1 VRPVLIAVGPFASL
15 RASQAAAAIARG
27 LDSEGVPADLCAASD
42 GGPGTLE
49 ALLLG
54 LGGEARRG
62 GYALVDDGAIAIA
75 ETQAALQAALGSEAS
90 AIVVAG
96 AARDAQP
103 SGDGRI
109 RVPDARFVLD
119 ALDYDVRMRASRAV
133 ITGGATLGPGDLRG
147 TLISEAATRAR
158 QSGVPCFAIAGRVG
172 IDAFGQRMLDLEV
185 VAQAASAKTIER
197 AAQALAPH
205 LPSS

>member
-15 RASQAAAAIARG
+15 RASQAVAAIARG
-27 LDSEGVPADLCAASD
+27 IEAEGFQADLCAASD

-54 LGGEARRG
+54 LGGEAVTG
-62 GYALVDDGAIAIA
+62 GFALVEDGQTAIA
-75 ETQAALQAALGSEAS
+75 ETPEALDAALRTDASVVVYSGPAGEAAPAEDRR
-90 AIVVAG
+90 IV
-96 AARDAQP
+96 R
-103 SGDGRI
+103 
-109 RVPDARFVLD
+109 PDAAFVLD
-119 ALDYDVRMRASRAV
+119 ALDFNTRMRAARAV
-133 ITGGATLGPGDLRG
+133 VVGGASLEPADLRG

-172 IDAFGQRMLDLEV
+172 IDAFGARMLDLEV
-185 VAQAASAKTIER
+185 VAQAGSVKTIER

>member
-15 RASQAAAAIARG
+15 RASQATAAIARG
-27 LDSEGVPADLCAASD
+27 LEAEGVPADLCAASD

-62 GYALVDDGAIAIA
+62 GYALVDDGATAIA
-75 ETQAALQAALGSEAS
+75 ETATALEAALGSEAS
-90 AIVVAG
+90 VVIYADPARQSPL
-96 AARDAQP
+96 AADR
-103 SGDGRI
+103 
-109 RVPDARFVLD
+109 RVLIPDARFVLD
-119 ALDYDVRMRASRAV
+119 ALGYDARMRAARAV
-133 ITGGATLGPGDLRG
+133 ITGGATLAPADLRG

-158 QSGVPCFAIAGRVG
+158 QSGVPCFAIAGHVG
-172 IDAFGQRMLDLEV
+172 IDAFGQRLLDLEV

-197 AAQALAPH
+197 AAAALVAH
-205 LPSS
+205 LPSA

>member
-1 VRPVLIAVGPFASL
+1 MRPVLIAVGAFASL

-27 LDSEGVPADLCAASD
+27 LEAEGFQADLCAASD

-49 ALLLG
+49 ALLVA
-54 LGGEARRG
+54 LGGEALRG
-62 GYALVDDGAIAIA
+62 GFALVENGHTAIA
-75 ETQAALQAALGSEAS
+75 ETPAALDAALGSEAS
-90 AIVVAG
+90 VVVYAGPVQDAPPATDRRIV
-96 AARDAQP
+96 R
-103 SGDGRI
+103 
-109 RVPDARFVLD
+109 PDAAFMLD
-119 ALDYDVRMRASRAV
+119 ALDYNARMRAARAV
-133 ITGGATLGPGDLRG
+133 IVGGASLAPADLRG

-172 IDAFGQRMLDLEV
+172 IDAFGARMLDLEV
-185 VAQAASAKTIER
+185 VAQAATAKTIQR

>member
-27 LDSEGVPADLCAASD
+27 LESCGLQADLCAASD

-54 LGGEARRG
+54 LGGEARRE
-62 GYALVDDGAIAIA
+62 GYALVDDGGTAIA
-75 ETQAALQAALGSEAS
+75 ETPDALRAALGSDAS
-90 AIVVAG
+90 LIVAAG
-96 AARDAQP
+96 AARATRSKD
-103 SGDGRI
+103 R
-109 RVPDARFVLD
+109 RVLVPDARFVLD
-119 ALDYDVRMRASRAV
+119 ALDYDARMRAARAV
-133 ITGGATLGPGDLRG
+133 ITGGATLTAADLRG

-158 QSGVPCFAIAGRVG
+158 QSGVPCVAIAGRVE
-172 IDAFGQRMLDLEV
+172 IDAFGQRLLDLEV
-185 VAQAASAKTIER
+185 VAQAASANTIER